1 MTTFDIFQ
9 TVELLELYDELQR
22 IVNCLNTANIPL
34 TIEGKSVK
42 EIVFNTETMSIN
54 ILLNDE

>member
-1 MTTFDIFQ
+1 MTT
-9 TVELLELYDELQR
+9 LLELYNELQK
-22 IVNCLNTANIPL
+22 IVSCVNTASIPL

-42 EIVFNTETMSIN
+42 EVEFNTETKSIN

>member
-1 MTTFDIFQ
+1 MTTLI
-9 TVELLELYDELQR
+9 ELYEELQK
-22 IVNCLNTANIPL
+22 IVSCLNTANIPL

-42 EIVFNTETMSIN
+42 EIVFNTQTKSIN